1 MGRTDVA
8 KCWAHTAAAG
18 WRDRGGERESGAAQ
32 RESGRPRSSRG
43 AAAAGGRRGS
53 PGIAGAQGAHRST
66 SAASCLPQIAACGHV
81 SRFRWPALQKRRQP
95 AKPEATA
102 YRYVVLVP
110 GRAEC
115 DRHHVLAA
123 QLPHLPQRTKGRRVR
138 LLSSRVSEAAVCSR
152 TCARDPACSLFG
164 RRTAA
169 SVVEGY
175 GSHSSMLC
183 AGWDPRPGAFA
194 NGWAQK
200 ARVVHPRGRT
210 LRTALTPLRFIGG
223 LAFVE

>member
-1 MGRTDVA
+1 MDNF
-8 KCWAHTAAAG
+8 
-18 WRDRGGERESGAAQ
+18 DPNESSMCELLGYD
-32 RESGRPRSSRG
+32 
-43 AAAAGGRRGS
+43 
-53 PGIAGAQGAHRST
+53 
-66 SAASCLPQIAACGHV
+66 LPQSTGSKQHM
-81 SRFRWPALQKRRQP
+81 
-95 AKPEATA
+95 
-102 YRYVVLVP
+102 
-110 GRAEC
+110 
-115 DRHHVLAA
+115 
-123 QLPHLPQRTKGRRVR
+123 QLRMGM
-138 LLSSRVSEAAVCSR
+138 AAVRCSR